1 MCPLDT
7 DGKEGNGLNPKSIG
21 VFDSGLGG
29 LTAVRQL
36 RRLMPSEN
44 IIYFGDTAR
53 VPYGNRSRETLLQY
67 ARQDLRFLRTF
78 NLKAVVIACGTVS
91 TNCLETLR
99 EESCWPITGVVEP
112 AVERAA
118 AVTRSGKIG
127 LVATRASV
135 ASGAYER
142 VFRRADP
149 ALEVH
154 ALACPLFVPL
164 VEEGRY
170 RPGDVVIETVARE
183 YLTPLVEAG
192 VDTLVLGC
200 THYPLLSEVIG
211 GVMGPGVTLVDVGAE
226 AARACRDLLA
236 AGDALAERETGS
248 ARFYTSDR
256 AVNFQRLAALFL
268 GEEEPVEQVDIF
280 QY

>member
-1 MCPLDT
+1 MDSR
-7 DGKEGNGLNPKSIG
+7 SIG

-36 RRLMPSEN
+36 RQLMPSEN

-53 VPYGNRSRETLLQY
+53 VPYGNRSKETLLRY
-67 ARQDLRFLRTF
+67 ARQDLRFLSSF
-78 NLKAVVIACGTVS
+78 DLKAVVIACGTVS
-91 TNCLETLR
+91 TNCLEELR
-99 EESCWPITGVVEP
+99 AGSTVPVTGVVEP

-118 AVTRSGKIG
+118 ALTRSGKIG
-127 LVATRASV
+127 LAATRASV

-142 VFRRADP
+142 AFRRLDP

-164 VEEGRY
+164 VEEGRC
-170 RPGDVVIETVARE
+170 RPGDTVIETVAEE
-183 YLTPLVEAG
+183 YLAPLREAG

-200 THYPLLSEVIG
+200 THYPLLSEIIG
-211 GVMGPGVTLVDVGAE
+211 SVMGPE
-226 AARACRDLLA
+226 AARACRYRLA
-236 AGDALAERETGS
+236 VENALADRKSGS

-268 GEEEPVEQVDIF
+268 GEEAAGPVEQVDIS
-280 QY
+280 QYGE

>member
-1 MCPLDT
+1 M
-7 DGKEGNGLNPKSIG
+7 NPRSIG

-36 RRLMPSEN
+36 RRLMPSED

-67 ARQDLRFLRTF
+67 ARQDMRFLGSF
-78 NLKAVVIACGTVS
+78 DLKAVVIACGTVS
-91 TNCLETLR
+91 TNCLEELR
-99 EESCWPITGVVEP
+99 AESGVPVTGVVEP

-118 AVTRSGKIG
+118 ALTRSGKIG
-127 LVATRASV
+127 LAATRASV

-142 VFRRADP
+142 AFRRLDP

-164 VEEGRY
+164 VEEGRC
-170 RPGDVVIETVARE
+170 RPGDIVIETVAEE
-183 YLTPLVEAG
+183 YLAPLKEAG
-192 VDTLVLGC
+192 VDTLVMGC
-200 THYPLLSEVIG
+200 THYPLLAEVIG
-211 GVMGPGVTLVDVGAE
+211 GVMGPDVRLVDVGAE

-236 AGDALAERETGS
+236 EKDALADRRSGS
-248 ARFYTSDR
+248 SRFYTSDR
-256 AVNFQRLAALFL
+256 VVNFQRLAALFL
-268 GEEEPVEQVDIF
+268 GEEAAGAVEQVDISR
-280 QY
+280 YGE

>member
-1 MCPLDT
+1 M
-7 DGKEGNGLNPKSIG
+7 EARSIG

-36 RRLMPSEN
+36 RRLMPSED

-53 VPYGNRSRETLLQY
+53 VPYGNRGRETLLRY
-67 ARQDLRFLRTF
+67 ARQDMRFLCSF
-78 NLKAVVIACGTVS
+78 DLKAVVIACGTVS
-91 TNCLETLR
+91 TNCLEELR
-99 EESCWPITGVVEP
+99 RESGVPVIGVVEP

-118 AVTRSGKIG
+118 ALTRSGKIG
-127 LVATRASV
+127 LAATRASV

-142 VFRRADP
+142 AFRRLDP

-164 VEEGRY
+164 VEEGRC
-170 RPGDVVIETVARE
+170 RPGDIVIETVAEE
-183 YLTPLVEAG
+183 YLAPLREAG

-200 THYPLLSEVIG
+200 THYPLLAEVVG
-211 GVMGPGVTLVDVGAE
+211 GVMGPDVSLVDVGAE

-236 AGDALAERETGS
+236 EKDALADRRPGS

-268 GEEEPVEQVDIF
+268 GEEAAGAVEQVDISR
-280 QY
+280 YGE

>member
-1 MCPLDT
+1 M
-7 DGKEGNGLNPKSIG
+7 EARSIG

-53 VPYGNRSRETLLQY
+53 VPYGNRGRETLLRY
-67 ARQDLRFLRTF
+67 ARQDMRFLCSF
-78 NLKAVVIACGTVS
+78 DLKAVVIACGTVS
-91 TNCLETLR
+91 TNCLEELR
-99 EESCWPITGVVEP
+99 RESGVPVIGVVEP

-118 AVTRSGKIG
+118 ALTRSGKIG
-127 LVATRASV
+127 LAATRASV

-142 VFRRADP
+142 AFRRLDP

-164 VEEGRY
+164 VEEGRC
-170 RPGDVVIETVARE
+170 RPGDIVIETVAEE
-183 YLTPLVEAG
+183 YLAPLREAG

-200 THYPLLSEVIG
+200 THYPLLAEVVG
-211 GVMGPGVTLVDVGAE
+211 GVMGPDVSLVDVGAE

-236 AGDALAERETGS
+236 EKDALADRRPGS

-256 AVNFQRLAALFL
+256 AVNFRRLAALFL
-268 GEEEPVEQVDIF
+268 GEEAAGAVEQVDISR
-280 QY
+280 YGE